1 MFTSEVLFELDV
13 TIALR
18 GQIVAPFDASVVAVK
33 DGCSDRSIGDEENRS
48 QPGARSCFIY

>member
-1 MFTSEVLFELDV
+1 MSDILFELDV

-18 GQIVAPFDASVVAVK
+18 CQIVAPFDASVVVVK

-48 QPGARSCFIY
+48 QPGARSCFVY